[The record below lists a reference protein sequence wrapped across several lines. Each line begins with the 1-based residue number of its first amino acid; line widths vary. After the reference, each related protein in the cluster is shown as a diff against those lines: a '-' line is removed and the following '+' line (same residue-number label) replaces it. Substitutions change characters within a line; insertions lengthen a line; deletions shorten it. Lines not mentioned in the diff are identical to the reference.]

1 VIVGIGVDL
10 TDISRLEAVLRR
22 AHALAAR
29 LFAKSELGAPAAS
42 MAGSIAAKEA
52 AAKEAAAKEAAAKAP
67 GGPRRPDGGLCVA
80 MVAARG

>member
-1 VIVGIGVDL
+1 MIVGIGVDL

-52 AAKEAAAKEAAAKAP
+52 AAKEAAAKAP